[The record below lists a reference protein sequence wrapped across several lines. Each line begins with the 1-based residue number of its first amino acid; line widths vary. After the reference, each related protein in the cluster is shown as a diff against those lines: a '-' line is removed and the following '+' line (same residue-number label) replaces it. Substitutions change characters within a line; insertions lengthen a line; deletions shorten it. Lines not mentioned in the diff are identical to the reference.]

1 MKYKIAKPE
10 DFQENDKGYVFQLGD
25 AYNKT
30 YFDLAEVLVGIDCVI
45 DSFDGKYSEEWGL
58 KHLKKMQSKFTNP
71 DHTDS

>member
-10 DFQENDKGYVFQLGD
+10 DFQEQDKGFVYQLSD

-45 DSFDGKYSEEWGL
+45 DSFDDKYNEEWGL
-58 KHLKKMQSKFTNP
+58 NHLKKMQAKFKNP
-71 DHTDS
+71 DSTE